1 VTTARRSR
9 PPNRE
14 PADAETGSG
23 EAERI
28 VEVALGA
35 RTYRILVGRG
45 LLAGLGARLAGILTR
60 PRVLLVTEERVA
72 AYHLP
77 AVEHAL
83 RAAGI
88 AVESLILPAGE
99 ETKSFAHLEDLCR
112 DLIRRGLERSDLLL
126 ALGGGV
132 IGDLV
137 GFAAAIL
144 LRGIDFVQLP
154 TTLLAQ
160 VDSSVGGKTA
170 IDVPEGKNLVG
181 AFHQPRLVVADSDL
195 LRTLPRR
202 EMRAGY
208 AEVVKYGLLGDRA
221 FFDWL
226 QAEGA
231 AVIAGEAAALQQAV
245 ARSCRAKAAIV
256 AEDERE
262 AGKRALL
269 NLGHTFGH
277 ALEAAVGYDGRL
289 LHGEAVSIGM
299 RLAFDL
305 SARLGLCAAGEA
317 RLVREHLD
325 RLGLPTGAGLLAES
339 ALNARQLLALMQRDK
354 KVAAGRINFV
364 LARAIGDAFVSGD
377 VDPAEVEALLDDW
390 LRAERLGL

>member
-1 VTTARRSR
+1 MTRSR
-9 PPNRE
+9 SPDEESPN
-14 PADAETGSG
+14 AETVPGSG
-23 EAERI
+23 GAEQI

-35 RTYRILVGRG
+35 RTYEILVGRG

-72 AYHLP
+72 AHHLP
-77 AVEHAL
+77 AVERAL

-99 ETKSFAHLEDLCR
+99 ATKSFARLEDLCR

-144 LRGIDFVQLP
+144 LRGIDFVQVP

-245 ARSCRAKAAIV
+245 ARSCQAKAAIV
-256 AEDERE
+256 AEDEQE

-277 ALEAAVGYDGRL
+277 ALEAAAGYDGRL

-305 SARLGLCAAGEA
+305 SARLGICAAGEA

-325 RLGLPTGAGLLAES
+325 RLGLPTGSGLLAQA
-339 ALNARQLLALMQRDK
+339 ALTARQLLAVMQRDK
-354 KVAAGRINFV
+354 KVAAGRISFV
-364 LARAIGDAFVSGD
+364 LARAIGDAFVSEA

-390 LRAERLGL
+390 LRAGRLGL